1 MSATFPPPPT
11 PGVVVDSP
19 HQGGRI
25 DDHGGRAGSGERAV
39 AYHCPYCAGEDLR
52 PRGAAPGAWHCRGC
66 MRAFTVTFLG
76 VETELPNQTPVLA
89 APDSAPT
96 GDPR

>member
-1 MSATFPPPPT
+1 MSATSPRPPI
-11 PGVVVDSP
+11 PGAVVDSP

-25 DDHGGRAGSGERAV
+25 DDHGGRSGSGERAA

-52 PRGAAPGAWHCRGC
+52 PRGAAPGAWHCQGC
-66 MRAFTVTFLG
+66 MRAFSVTFLG
-76 VETELPNQTPVLA
+76 VETEPNQSPVRA

-96 GDPR
+96 GDSR